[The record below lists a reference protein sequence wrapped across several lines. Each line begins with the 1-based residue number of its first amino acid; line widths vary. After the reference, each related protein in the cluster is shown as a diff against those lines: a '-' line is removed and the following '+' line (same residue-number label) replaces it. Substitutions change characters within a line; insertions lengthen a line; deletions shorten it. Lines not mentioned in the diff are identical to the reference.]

1 MVKRKKLIRYII
13 FDFDGTL
20 LNSFDKVLKALKL
33 VKKKNKIKKL
43 RTNQLKKYFSIGG
56 VKLISKVFSI
66 KKKEIARQLL
76 IDFRSSYLKLKS
88 LEKYLTYDIFST
100 LELLKSKKIKTI
112 LCSNKPRNLCITEL
126 NELRLI
132 KYFNFIICSDDIGV
146 KKPDIRFLKKISL
159 KFKIKKKNCIYV
171 GDGYEDYLLSKNYN
185 LRFLLIKNQFNSVI
199 CKKLSGKKNVIN
211 IKRLSDIFNYL

>member
-1 MVKRKKLIRYII
+1 VVKRKKLIRYII